1 MTRRR
6 MSKFTLSLPAERVL
20 VTDVVSADGGVYPI
34 NSDFRVILGCIRKL
48 SDPDVDPL
56 RKSIYVAVHFFNS
69 NPPPDMDTLFRAY
82 VVGDCACD
90 DQPPDDP
97 LMDYE
102 VDAEAIYAGFR
113 QQYGIDLLRANLHWY
128 EFRALLSGLSEYTE
142 YRQRIKIRQIA
153 PDDVDKKHRAAFIRV
168 RDALAITPRVSKA
181 EQLLQE
187 ELDRRLANGEDPSEI
202 IKQLQEV

>member
-1 MTRRR
+1 MI
-6 MSKFTLSLPAERVL
+6 K
-20 VTDVVSADGGVYPI
+20 
-34 NSDFRVILGCIRKL
+34 
-48 SDPDVDPL
+48 
-56 RKSIYVAVHFFNS
+56 
-69 NPPPDMDTLFRAY
+69 
-82 VVGDCACD
+82 
-90 DQPPDDP
+90 PDDP
-97 LMDYE
+97 IMDYE

-128 EFRALLSGLSEYTE
+128 EFRALLSGLSEYTVAA
-142 YRQRIKIRQIA
+142 KIRQIA